1 MDEAAYA
8 QKLKVMEADA
18 CGPVVTQ
25 LLKGTANKKPKVPPE
40 CLKCLTAAYAA
51 FGAKAMPNPDIIGKL
66 KDLLQATVRSSP
78 PPQHATHMSSFAR
91 DQEASQ
97 HAEAKVQ
104 TRSSSHGAQRGACAP
119 EGEG

>member
-1 MDEAAYA
+1 M
-8 QKLKVMEADA
+8 KVMEADA

-66 KDLLQATVRSSP
+66 KDLLQATVRANTHRHATALATTSRRTIHHPTTRSPQRPNALPPLLPTTPSARRCAP
-78 PPQHATHMSSFAR
+78 PPST
-91 DQEASQ
+91 
-97 HAEAKVQ
+97 
-104 TRSSSHGAQRGACAP
+104 
-119 EGEG
+119 